1 MTTVLRIVRL
11 YALAIWVGG
20 LVFFGFVAAM
30 AFKTLPDAHEAG
42 IVVRGALISLHHIG
56 MAAGLIYLLCTLAL
70 LATQRDTHPIRAAE
84 LVLVMMMLALTGY
97 SEFSVIPRMETDR
110 ISLGG
115 DVTKA
120 PEDAPAK
127 KHFDRLHSVSVKVE
141 SVVLIEGL
149 MLLAMAGIHGRD
161 DFDRFA

>member
-1 MTTVLRIVRL
+1 MTTVLRVVRL

-56 MAAGLIYLLCTLAL
+56 MASGLIYLLCTLAL

-97 SEFSVIPRMETDR
+97 SEFSVIPRMEADR
-110 ISLGG
+110 TSLGG
-115 DVTKA
+115 DVAKA
-120 PEDAPAK
+120 PEEVPAR
-127 KHFDRLHSVSVKVE
+127 KHFERLHRVSVKVE

>member
-11 YALAIWVGG
+11 YALAVWVGG
-20 LVFFGFVAAM
+20 LVFFAFVAAM
-30 AFKTLPDAHEAG
+30 AFNTLPDAHEAG
-42 IVVRGALISLHHIG
+42 MVVRGALVLLHHIG
-56 MAAGLIYLLCTLAL
+56 MASGLIYLLCTLAL

-97 SEFSVIPRMETDR
+97 SEFSVIPRMERDR
-110 ISLGG
+110 TSLGG
-115 DVTKA
+115 DVAKA
-120 PEDAPAK
+120 PEEAPAR
-127 KHFDRLHSVSVKVE
+127 KHFERLHGVSVKVE

-149 MLLAMAGIHGRD
+149 MLLAMAGVHGRD

>member
-30 AFKTLPDAHEAG
+30 AFRTLPDAHEAG
-42 IVVRGALISLHHIG
+42 IVVRGALIDLHHIG
-56 MAAGLIYLLCTLAL
+56 LVAGLVYLLCTLAL

-84 LVLVMMMLALTGY
+84 LVLVLVMLVLTGY

-110 ISLGG
+110 ASLGG
-115 DVTKA
+115 DVAKA
-120 PEDAPAK
+120 ADESPAK
-127 KHFDRLHSVSVKVE
+127 KHFDGLHTLSVRLE
-141 SVVLIEGL
+141 GAVLIEGL
-149 MLLAMAGIHGRD
+149 MLLAMAGVHGRD

>member
-30 AFKTLPDAHEAG
+30 AFKTLPDAHSAG
-42 IVVRGALISLHHIG
+42 LIVRGALIALHRIG
-56 MAAGLIYLLCTLAL
+56 MVAGLVYLLCTLAL

-84 LVLVMMMLALTGY
+84 LVLVLVMLALTGY
-97 SEFSVIPRMETDR
+97 SEFSVIPRMEADR
-110 ISLGG
+110 VSLGG
-115 DVTKA
+115 DVSTA
-120 PEDAPAK
+120 PDESPAK
-127 KHFDRLHSVSVKVE
+127 KHFDRLHKVSVKVE
-141 SVVLIEGL
+141 GGVLVFGL
-149 MLLAMAGIHGRD
+149 LLLAMAGVHGRD

>member
-42 IVVRGALISLHHIG
+42 LVVRGALIALHHIG
-56 MAAGLIYLLCTLAL
+56 LVAGLVYLLCTLAL

-84 LVLVMMMLALTGY
+84 LVLVLVMLVLTGY
-97 SEFSVIPRMETDR
+97 SEFSVLPRMETDR
-110 ISLGG
+110 ITLGG

-120 PEDAPAK
+120 PEDAPSK
-127 KHFDRLHSVSVKVE
+127 QHFDRLHTLSVRLE
-141 SVVLIEGL
+141 GVLLVEGL
-149 MLLAMAGIHGRD
+149 MLLAMAGVHGRD